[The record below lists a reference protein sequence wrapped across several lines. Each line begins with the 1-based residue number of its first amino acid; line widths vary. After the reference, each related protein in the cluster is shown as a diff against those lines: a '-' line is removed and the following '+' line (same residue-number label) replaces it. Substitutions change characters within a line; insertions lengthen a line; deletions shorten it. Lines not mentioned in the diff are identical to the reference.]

1 MANQS
6 HAGETGGLTER
17 DRFWL
22 RHHEACQTS
31 GQLGKVYAR
40 AHRLSVDAFYQ
51 SAKRLRGVGA
61 LALAGKRRANRGPAR
76 GVGVRFAKVGML
88 RVPVDPVPARYR
100 IRLPS
105 GIQIE
110 WEGRAEGSE
119 LATVLR
125 AVGTD
130 R

>member
-1 MANQS
+1 
-6 HAGETGGLTER
+6 
-17 DRFWL
+17 
-22 RHHEACQTS
+22 
-31 GQLGKVYAR
+31 
-40 AHRLSVDAFYQ
+40 
-51 SAKRLRGVGA
+51 
-61 LALAGKRRANRGPAR
+61 
-76 GVGVRFAKVGML
+76 VRFAKVGML
-88 RVPVDPVPARYR
+88 RAPVDPATARYR